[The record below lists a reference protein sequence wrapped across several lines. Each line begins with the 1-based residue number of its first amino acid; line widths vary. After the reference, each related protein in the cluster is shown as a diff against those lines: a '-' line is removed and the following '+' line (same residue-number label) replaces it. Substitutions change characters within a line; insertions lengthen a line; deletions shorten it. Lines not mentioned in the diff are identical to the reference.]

1 MGWIMDKQILDIV
14 NDFSQ
19 WRGNSFT
26 LAKLVA
32 ELVKETAA
40 TKAEEL
46 EGAEIA
52 QAIRGL

>member
-1 MGWIMDKQILDIV
+1 MDRQILDIV

-26 LAKLVA
+26 LAKLIA